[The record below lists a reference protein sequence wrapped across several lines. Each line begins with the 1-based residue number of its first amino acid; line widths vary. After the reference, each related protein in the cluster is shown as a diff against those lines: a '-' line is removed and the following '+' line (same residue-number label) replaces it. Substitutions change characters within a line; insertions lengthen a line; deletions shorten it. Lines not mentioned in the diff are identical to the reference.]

1 MTNTAPNEKFLPDII
16 KEVDSGTRK
25 PGTYAT
31 KMILVGCFLWS
42 LFQLWYA
49 SPLPFTL
56 GFFILNDTEA
66 RAIHL
71 AFSIF
76 LAFMVYPAFKTSPR
90 SRIPLTDWV
99 MALIGSGSALYIY
112 IFFVD
117 LAERPG
123 MPTSFDLSIAICGV
137 LFLLEGARRSLGM
150 PLTIIASVS
159 LIYIFFGNYAP
170 DLIAHKG
177 ASFTKGFTYQ
187 WFTTEGVFGI
197 AVGVSTSFVFLFV
210 LFGSLLDKAGAGGYF
225 IKLAF
230 ALLGHFRGG
239 PAKAA
244 IMSSGLTGLISGSS
258 VANVVTTGTFTIPLM
273 KKVGFR
279 SSQAGAI
286 EAATGINGQIMP
298 PVMGAAA
305 FIMVEYVG
313 LPYGQI
319 CKHAFLPAIISYVS
333 LLYMVHL
340 QAIKAGMQ
348 GLPREVKT
356 TWQKMLMG
364 FGINLSSF
372 FIVIGALYFFVSF
385 AEELFG
391 QNARFVLMALLL
403 AVYVFTLYIAAREG
417 DINQLE
423 NTDAEELK
431 TVPPLGPVFRMG
443 IHYLLPIVV
452 LIWCLIVERL
462 SPGLSAFWAVCFL
475 LLIMLTQRTVTS
487 LFKKRKDYKET
498 LLRSFD
504 EIKEGMIA
512 GARNMICIGIA
523 TATAGIVVGTIA
535 LTGIGLK
542 MTSLIELVSSGNVML
557 MFIFTAMISILVG
570 MGLPTTANYIV
581 VSSLMAPVLVEL
593 GAMNDM
599 IIPLIAVH
607 LFVFYFG
614 IMADITPPVG
624 LASFAASA
632 IAGSDPLKTGLKASV
647 YSLRTIILP
656 FFFVFNPHLLLVN
669 TDYPFRVAGT
679 IISAFAGIMIFVSC
693 VEGYFVTHSKLHE
706 RVLLFFAALMLFVP
720 NVFLDFYK
728 PHYNHVPATEI
739 ESVLDAH
746 PKKMSLRM
754 RVKGENITGDS
765 TEKTIALE
773 LKKGEGM
780 ERVNNEGLFLR
791 QDDNEVKIDQ
801 VQFGSPAAQQGLLTD
816 WTIQHIFVKTDRIA
830 KEWLMFPAFGIIFLI
845 FFIQRRRRKNV

>member
-1 MTNTAPNEKFLPDII
+1 MSTTVQNEKFLPDII

-25 PGTYAT
+25 PGTFAT
-31 KMILVGCFLWS
+31 KIILAGCFLWS

-49 SPLPFTL
+49 SPLPFSL

-76 LAFMVYPAFKTSPR
+76 LAFMVYPAFKGSPR

-99 MALIGSGSALYIY
+99 MAIIGCASSFYIY
-112 IFFVD
+112 LFFAE

-123 MPTSFDLSIAICGV
+123 IPTKLDLVIAICGIM
-137 LFLLEGARRSLGM
+137 FLLEAARRSLGM
-150 PLTIIASVS
+150 PLTIIAS
-159 LIYIFFGNYAP
+159 LALAYIFFGNYAP

-177 ASFTKGFTYQ
+177 ASYTKGFTYQ
-187 WFTTEGVFGI
+187 WFTTEGVYGI
-197 AVGVSTSFVFLFV
+197 ALGVSTSFVFLFV
-210 LFGSLLDKAGAGGYF
+210 LFGSLLDKAGAGNYF

-230 ALLGHFRGG
+230 ALLGRFRGG

-244 IMSSGLTGLISGSS
+244 ILSSGLTGLISGSS

-273 KKVGFR
+273 KKVGFS

-313 LPYGQI
+313 LSYGEI

-348 GLPREVKT
+348 GLPSEVST
-356 TWQKMLMG
+356 TWKKMLTK
-364 FGINLSSF
+364 FGINLTSF
-372 FIVIGALYFFVSF
+372 MIIVCALYYFVTF
-385 AEELFG
+385 AE
-391 QNARFVLMALLL
+391 QLLGDN
-403 AVYVFTLYIAAREG
+403 AVYVLLTLLFLTYMGTLYIAAKEG
-417 DINQLE
+417 DINTLE
-423 NTDAEELK
+423 NTDTEELK

-475 LLIMLTQRTVTS
+475 LFIMFTQRILTS
-487 LFKKRKDYKET
+487 FFKKRHDINESF
-498 LLRSFD
+498 LRSLD

-523 TATAGIVVGTIA
+523 TATAGIIVGTIA

-557 MFIFTAMISILVG
+557 MFIFTAIISLLVG

-593 GAMNDM
+593 GAINDM

-632 IAGSDPLKTGLKASV
+632 IAGSDPLKTGIKASI
-647 YSLRTIILP
+647 YSLRTVVLP

-669 TDYPFRVAGT
+669 TDYPLRVVGT
-679 IISAFAGIMIFVSC
+679 IISAFTGIMIFVSC
-693 VEGYFVTHSKLHE
+693 VEGYFITHSKLHE

-720 NVFLDFYK
+720 NAFLDLYM
-728 PHYNHVPATEI
+728 PRYTHVSATEI
-739 ESVLDAH
+739 RQILKDH
-746 PKKMSLRM
+746 PEKMTLRM
-754 RVKGENITGDS
+754 RVVGENITGDS
-765 TEKTIALE
+765 TEKTVGIII
-773 LKKGEGM
+773 GEGEGI
-780 ERVNNEGLFLR
+780 ERVEEEGLFLR
-791 QDDNEVKIDQ
+791 QDQNKVKIDR
-801 VQFGSPAAQQGLLTD
+801 VRFGSQAASQGLLTD
-816 WTIQHIFVKTDRIA
+816 WTIKYIYVKTDRLP
-830 KEWLMFPAFGIIFLI
+830 KEFLMIPAFGIIFLI
-845 FFIQRRRRKNV
+845 YFIQRRRRQHV